1 MGSIPIWSNHPVLK
15 EDNMYHVSLDFHVY
29 LHTTPSL
36 AAARRI
42 QKRIRKCGFWF
53 RKEPGYMFCS
63 YKKFAGAKHFT
74 EFFQEDIIIQNSE
87 NS

>member
-1 MGSIPIWSNHPVLK
+1 
-15 EDNMYHVSLDFHVY
+15 MYVVSLGENVW

-53 RKEPGYMFCS
+53 KKDGKYVMCS
-63 YKKFAGAKHFT
+63 YKKFKGAKQFG

>member
-1 MGSIPIWSNHPVLK
+1 
-15 EDNMYHVSLDFHVY
+15 MYVVSLGENVW

-42 QKRIRKCGFWF
+42 QKRIRKYGFWMK
-53 RKEPGYMFCS
+53 RDQYLLACS
-63 YKKFAGAKHFT
+63 YRKFAGARNFA
-74 EFFQEDIIIQNSE
+74 EFFQEDIIIQVSE